1 MNTSTTA
8 VELLPVYKLFEPYLL
23 MLFSVLVSALLGWVA
38 IVIKNKFGLDID
50 AHMRDTIQT
59 AATNAAGSL
68 VAKLEGPIGNAS
80 IDVRSQLVKDGVDMV
95 IAKVPDAISHF
106 KLSPEDLAAIIQ
118 AKLGIMQSTA
128 PAK

>member
-8 VELLPVYKLFEPYLL
+8 VELLPVYKLLEPYLL
-23 MLFSVLVSALLGWVA
+23 MLFSVLVSGLLGWVA
-38 IVIKNKFGLDID
+38 IVIKSKFGLDID
-50 AHMRDTIQT
+50 AHMRETIQT
-59 AATNAAGSL
+59 AATNAAGAL
-68 VAKLEGPIGNAS
+68 VAKMEGPLGNVS
-80 IDVRSQLVKDGVDMV
+80 IDVRSKLVKDGVDMV
-95 IAKVPDAISHF
+95 IAKVPDAINHF

>member
-8 VELLPVYKLFEPYLL
+8 VELLPVYKLLEPYLL

-106 KLSPEDLAAIIQ
+106 KLSPEDVAALIQ
-118 AKLGIMQSTA
+118 AKLGIMQNAA